1 MVLTLFLKG
10 DPGRLVPLGIA
21 LCVDVQDD
29 THAHGANKI
38 DCNTLLQTDA
48 IAAATTA
55 NRGNKRQVLFADTR
69 LSQKWHQAISFVHKL
84 TNRTGYLQIFMGTVA
99 LSAMTLH

>member
-1 MVLTLFLKG
+1 MLNFLLVLAAVASRPLPQENVFVRTGTADKLRKRGSVVLTLFLKG

-55 NRGNKRQVLFADTR
+55 NRGNKRQVL
-69 LSQKWHQAISFVHKL
+69 LL
-84 TNRTGYLQIFMGTVA
+84 THA
-99 LSAMTLH
+99 